1 MKVKIKR
8 IDSSLPL
15 PKYETSGSVCFDLSA
30 RQNMIVKSKSLALI
44 PTNIIIETPP
54 GYMFVVVPRSST
66 PKKKNFLIPHGI
78 GVIDQDYS
86 GPEDEVLFQVY
97 NFSDKDVTVEK
108 GERLAQG
115 CFIPVER
122 VEFEEIEGEISDAS
136 RGGFGS
142 TDQK

>member
-8 IDSSLPL
+8 IDQSLPL
-15 PKYETSGSVCFDLSA
+15 PQYATPGSVCFDLLA
-30 RQNMIVKSKSLALI
+30 REDMTVGAKSLALI

-54 GYMFVVVPRSST
+54 GFMFVVVPRSST
-66 PKKKNFLIPHGI
+66 PRKKNFLIPHGI

-97 NFSDKDVTVEK
+97 NFSDTDVTVEK

-122 VEFEEIEGEISDAS
+122 VEFEEVTENISDES
-136 RGGFGS
+136 RGGIGS
-142 TDQK
+142 TG

>member
-1 MKVKIKR
+1 MKIKIKR

-15 PKYETSGSVCFDLSA
+15 PQYATPGSVCFDLLA
-30 RQNMIVKSKSLALI
+30 RTDMQIEPHKIALI

-66 PKKKNFLIPHGI
+66 PKKKGLLIPHGI
-78 GVIDQDYS
+78 GIIDQDYS
-86 GPEDEVLFQVY
+86 GPEDEVLFQVL
-97 NFSDKDVTVEK
+97 NFTDEVVKVEK

-122 VEFEEIEGEISDAS
+122 VDFEEVDKILEKS
-136 RGGFGS
+136 RGGIGS
-142 TDQK
+142 TG